1 MKTGEKLTKTGGD
14 TSPAES
20 TPLGVSEMKEGRKRG
35 RERGSRVRVR
45 EKKSF
50 VRNI

>member
-35 RERGSRVRVR
+35 RERGSRVRVS
-45 EKKSF
+45 EKNSYGQ
-50 VRNI
+50 NI